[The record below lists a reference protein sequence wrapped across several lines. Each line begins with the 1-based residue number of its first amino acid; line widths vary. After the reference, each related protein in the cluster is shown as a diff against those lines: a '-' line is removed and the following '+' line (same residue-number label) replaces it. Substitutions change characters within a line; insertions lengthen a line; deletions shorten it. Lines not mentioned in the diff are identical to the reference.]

1 MGALDRLRDLAESV
15 TGGGD
20 SSSKA
25 GSPAAAGG
33 GAPSARSTP
42 GEASQGGSGLNN
54 LETAQGGA
62 DAVPATPDAVPATRL
77 GTGGEDKPKH
87 VDHRSEDVA
96 GQDPGGVVSPAE
108 SDKV

>member
-20 SSSKA
+20 GADGSKA
-25 GSPAAAGG
+25 GSPAAAAGG
-33 GAPSARSTP
+33 TTAPRSDP
-42 GEASQGGSGLNN
+42 GEVSQGGSSMSNS
-54 LETAQGGA
+54 ETAHGGA

-108 SDKV
+108 QD